1 MVEEQD
7 MENTFFPTNKLKNHL
22 RGEQLHT
29 EHLLN
34 IFRLLERQTNL
45 TGVRQSNRQRLKG
58 RQRISG

>member
-22 RGEQLHT
+22 HGEQLHT

-34 IFRLLERQTNL
+34 IFRLLEGKL
-45 TGVRQSNRQRLKG
+45 ILLE
-58 RQRISG
+58 